1 MEKLR
6 SGIVKSCEKRP
17 VSLSEIDDLVRDI
30 ERRLVMETLR
40 RGGVALKFVSPGCA
54 GVPDRIVMMP
64 GGKMGFA
71 ELKAP
76 GETER
81 PLQEW
86 VQDQIRR
93 LGFTVYSTVDGP
105 EAVDRVLEDCQ
116 RALHPYG
123 DGAGYEASAVID
135 GDSTITHNFETAA
148 EAWDCI
154 DVWRDVFPELRD
166 AQVRSLTLR

>member
-1 MEKLR
+1 MREAD
-6 SGIVKSCEKRP
+6 IEKR
-17 VSLSEIDDLVRDI
+17 L
-30 ERRLVMETLR
+30 T
-40 RGGVALKFVSPGCA
+40 RGIKSMGGRCWKFVSPGLA
-54 GVPDRIVMMP
+54 GVPDRIILLP
-64 GGKMGFA
+64 GGRIAFA

-76 GETER
+76 GEKER

-93 LGFTVYSTVDGP
+93 LGFTVYSTVDTP